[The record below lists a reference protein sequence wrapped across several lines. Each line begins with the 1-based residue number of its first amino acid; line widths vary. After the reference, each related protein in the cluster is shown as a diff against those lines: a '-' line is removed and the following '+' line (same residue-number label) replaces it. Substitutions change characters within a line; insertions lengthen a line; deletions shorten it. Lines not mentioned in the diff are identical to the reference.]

1 MSQWGKLDRSAILG
15 SVWVVNGNVYLRGN
29 ATTVFTGNV
38 KVGDAMV
45 LDNVEYAVNVI
56 LSANVL
62 TLDAPYAGSTAN
74 LTTTAVQ
81 QSPKDIRTYGW
92 GITAAAGANTVGK
105 ANVYGVDRVEVAV
118 AANKGRGFSI
128 PGWSSHM
135 SYTTSQGST
144 RYKTEAL
151 VAMSKNFNAN
161 ATGTLQT
168 DANDNSVLAN
178 S

>member
-1 MSQWGKLDRSAILG
+1 MSQWGKLDKSNILG
-15 SVWVVNGNVYLRGN
+15 SITVTQGNVYLVGN
-29 ATTVFTGNV
+29 VTTVFTGNV
-38 KVGDAMV
+38 KSGDAMLLNDV
-45 LDNVEYAVNVI
+45 AYAVNVV
-56 LSANVL
+56 LSARVL
-62 TLDAPYAGSTAN
+62 TLDAPYAGSTGS

-81 QSPKDIRTYGW
+81 QSPKGIRTCGW

-105 ANVYGVDRVEVAV
+105 ANVFGVDRVEVAV
-118 AANKGRGFSI
+118 AANKGRGFST

-161 ATGTLQT
+161 ATGTLQY

>member
-1 MSQWGKLDRSAILG
+1 MSQWGKLDRKDILG
-15 SVWVVNGNVYLRGN
+15 NVAVTNGNVYLVGN
-29 ATTVFTGNV
+29 ATTVFTGNISS
-38 KVGDAMV
+38 GDAI
-45 LDNVEYAVNVI
+45 LLNNVAYAVNVVV
-56 LSANVL
+56 SANVI
-62 TLDAPYAGSTAN
+62 TLDAPYAASTGF
-74 LTTTAVQ
+74 TTTSAAQ

>member
-1 MSQWGKLDRSAILG
+1 MSQWGKLDRSPILG
-15 SVWVVNGNVYLRGN
+15 SVWVVSGNVYLRGN
-29 ATTVFTGNV
+29 ATTVFTGNI
-38 KVGDAMV
+38 KSGDAI
-45 LDNVEYAVNVI
+45 LLNNVAYAVNVI
-56 LSANVL
+56 LSSNVL
-62 TLDAPYAGSTAN
+62 TLDAPYGGSTAN
-74 LTTTAVQ
+74 LTTTAAQ
-81 QSPKDIRTYGW
+81 QSPKEIRTFGW
-92 GITAAAGANTVGK
+92 GATAAAGANTVGK

-168 DANDNSVLAN
+168 DANDDSVLAN

>member
-15 SVWVVNGNVYLRGN
+15 SITATQGNVYLVGN
-29 ATTVFTGNV
+29 ATTVFTGNI
-38 KVGDAMV
+38 KSGDAI
-45 LDNVEYAVNVI
+45 LLNNVAYAVNVI
-56 LSANVL
+56 LSSNVL
-62 TLDAPYAGSTAN
+62 TLDAPYAATTGAQ
-74 LTTTAVQ
+74 TTTAAQ
-81 QSPKDIRTYGW
+81 RSPKGIRTYGW

-105 ANVYGVDRVEVAV
+105 ANVFGVDRVEVAV
-118 AANKGRGFSI
+118 ASNKSKGFSI

-161 ATGTLQT
+161 ATGHLQV
-168 DANDNSVLAN
+168 DANDDSTLAD

>member
-29 ATTVFTGNV
+29 ATTVFTGNISA
-38 KVGDAMV
+38 GDAI
-45 LDNVEYAVNVI
+45 LLNNVAYAVNTI
-56 LSANVL
+56 ISSNVL
-62 TLDAPYAGSTAN
+62 TLDAPYGGSTAN
-74 LTTTAVQ
+74 LTTTAAQ
-81 QSPKDIRTYGW
+81 QSPKDLRTFGW
-92 GITAAAGANTVGK
+92 EKTVTANTIGK
-105 ANVYGVDRVEVAV
+105 QNVFGVDRTEVGVEG
-118 AANKGRGFSI
+118 NKDKGFSI
-128 PGWSSHM
+128 PGWSSHI
-135 SYTTSQGST
+135 SYTTTQGST

-168 DANDNSVLAN
+168 DANDNSTLAN

>member
-1 MSQWGKLDRSAILG
+1 MSQWGKLDRSPILG
-15 SVWVVNGNVYLRGN
+15 SITVTQGNVYLEGN
-29 ATTVFTGNV
+29 ATTVFTGNI
-38 KVGDAMV
+38 KSGDAI
-45 LDNVEYAVNVI
+45 LLNNVAYAVNVV

-62 TLDAPYAGSTAN
+62 TLDAPYAATTGS
-74 LTTTAVQ
+74 LTTTAAQ
-81 QSPKDIRTYGW
+81 QSPKGIRTYGW
-92 GITAAAGANTVGK
+92 GKTAAAGANTVGK
-105 ANVYGVDRVEVAV
+105 ANVFGVDRVEVAV